1 MEFPAERPVARRP
14 DPGAADL
21 DTQVDLGWQEPPP
34 EPPPPPPPAEP
45 PPDPEPPTEPA
56 QEMANVMMLDTA
68 LVDSG
73 VVKTPDDATAVTKLA
88 KLDAATVETVAR
100 WIKRGR
106 PSNPK

>member
-34 EPPPPPPPAEP
+34 EPPP
-45 PPDPEPPTEPA
+45 DPEPPTQPA
-56 QEMANVMMLDTA
+56 QETAHIMMLDTA

-73 VVKTPDDATAVTKLA
+73 VVKTADDATAVTKLA

-100 WIKRGR
+100 WIKRGK
-106 PSNPK
+106 PGSPK